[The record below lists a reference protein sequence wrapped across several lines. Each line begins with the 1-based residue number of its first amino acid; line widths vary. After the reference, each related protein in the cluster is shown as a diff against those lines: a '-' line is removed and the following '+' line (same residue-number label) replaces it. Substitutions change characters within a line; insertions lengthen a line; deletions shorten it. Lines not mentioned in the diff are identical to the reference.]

1 MAVISGFFN
10 ASESSGRRD
19 RVYSADDFGAIFDG
33 IISDGIFKKYPDS
46 AYDPETGIW
55 SPFKV
60 VPSDNPSIGH
70 LELIVK
76 PGRAWFDKTWT
87 LNDSDETVELNSRD
101 AQLNRI
107 DGIYIKV
114 DKDARQNSIYVS
126 TGDEA
131 IAPSLK
137 KPTDIPGHVTH
148 YLIATVYVSANIN
161 VDTQIEEKD
170 ITNLIGQDGGAPYV
184 ESNVTDPD
192 ITTTTILNNLEN
204 EFDSYQSKY
213 GDEFTAWMNSIKDQ
227 LGTIT
232 ADQIID
238 IAELIANTYSTD
250 YLSGGYP
257 FISDDCLYLSSAKDV
272 LPPVIINFGFVT
284 GSMYP
289 NELANE
295 LTVYTG
301 EIISEG

>member
-10 ASESSGRRD
+10 ASEESGRRD

-33 IISDGIFKKYPDS
+33 IISDGVFEKYG
-46 AYDPETGIW
+46 ET
-55 SPFKV
+55 PFKV
-60 VPSDNPSIGH
+60 EPSDNASTGH
-70 LELIVK
+70 LEVIVK

-87 LNDSDETVELNSRD
+87 LNDDDETVELNSRD

-137 KPTDIPGHVTH
+137 TPTDIPGHVTH

-192 ITTTTILNNLEN
+192 ITTTTILKNLEN
-204 EFDSYQSKY
+204 QFDSYQSKY
-213 GDEFTAWMNSIKDQ
+213 GDEFTAWMTGIKDQ

-232 ADQIID
+232 ADQIIE

>member
-10 ASESSGRRD
+10 ASEDSGKRD

-46 AYDPETGIW
+46 VYDSTTDTW

-60 VPSDNPSIGH
+60 LPSDNPASGH
-70 LELIVK
+70 LELSIN

-87 LNDSDETVELNSRD
+87 LNDDVYTVHLESRD

-131 IAPSLK
+131 VVPSLK
-137 KPTDIPGHVTH
+137 KPDEVPGHLT
-148 YLIATVYVSANIN
+148 YYILATVYVTGSVSVDSAITAN
-161 VDTQIEEKD
+161 E
-170 ITNLIGQDGGAPYV
+170 ITNMIGVDGGTPYV

-192 ITTTTILNNLEN
+192 ITVETILKNLEN
-204 EFDSYQSKY
+204 QFDAYQSKY
-213 GDEFTAWMNSIKDQ
+213 GDEFTTWMDQIKDSI
-227 LGTIT
+227 GTLT
-232 ADQIID
+232 SDEIIQV
-238 IAELIANTYSTD
+238 AELVAEVYNTD

-257 FISDDCLYLSSAKDV
+257 YVSDDCVYLSSAKDV
-272 LPPVIINFGFVT
+272 IPPVVINFGFVS

-289 NELANE
+289 NPNAKEI
-295 LTVYTG
+295 TVYTEELQG
-301 EIISEG
+301 G

>member
-10 ASESSGRRD
+10 ASEQSGNRD
-19 RVYSADDFGAIFDG
+19 RVYSAEDFGAIFDG
-33 IISDGIFKKYPDS
+33 IISDGVFEKYG
-46 AYDPETGIW
+46 ET
-55 SPFKV
+55 PFKV
-60 VPSDNPSIGH
+60 EPSDNASTGH
-70 LELIVK
+70 LEVIVK

-87 LNDSDETVELNSRD
+87 LNDSDETVELDSRD

-131 IAPSLK
+131 ISPSLK
-137 KPTDIPGHVTH
+137 TPTDISGHVTH

-192 ITTTTILNNLEN
+192 ITTTTILKNLEN
-204 EFDSYQSKY
+204 QFDSYQSKY
-213 GDEFTAWMNSIKDQ
+213 GDEFTAWMDSIKDQ

-232 ADQIID
+232 ADQIIE

-257 FISDDCLYLSSAKDV
+257 FVSDDCLYLSSAKDV

>member
-46 AYDPETGIW
+46 AYDSETGIW

-60 VPSDNPSIGH
+60 MPSDNPSIGH

-87 LNDSDETVELNSRD
+87 LNDDDETIELASRD
-101 AQLNRI
+101 TQLNRI

-126 TGDEA
+126 TGDES
-131 IAPSLK
+131 IVPSLK
-137 KPTDIPGHVTH
+137 KPVSVLDHVTY
-148 YLIATVYVSANIN
+148 YLLATVYVSGSIN
-161 VDTQIEEKD
+161 VDSVILAKD
-170 ITNLIGQDGGAPYV
+170 ITNMIGQEDGAPYV
-184 ESNVTDPD
+184 ESNVTDPN
-192 ITTTTILNNLEN
+192 ITVDTILKNLEN
-204 EFDSYQSKY
+204 QFDSYQSKY
-213 GDEFTAWMNSIKDQ
+213 GDEFTEWMDTIKDS
-227 LGTIT
+227 LGSVTS
-232 ADQIID
+232 DQIIE
-238 IAELIANTYSTD
+238 IAELVANTYSSD

-257 FISDDCLYLSSAKDV
+257 YVSDDCLYLSSAKDV

-289 NELANE
+289 NSNANE

-301 EIISEG
+301 EIV

>member
-10 ASESSGRRD
+10 ASEESGKRD

-33 IISDGIFKKYPDS
+33 IISDGVFEKYG
-46 AYDPETGIW
+46 ET
-55 SPFKV
+55 PFKV
-60 VPSDNPSIGH
+60 EASDNASTGH
-70 LELIVK
+70 LEVIVK

-131 IAPSLK
+131 ISPSLK
-137 KPTDIPGHVTH
+137 KPTDIPSHVTH
-148 YLIATVYVSANIN
+148 YLIATVYVSANVN

-232 ADQIID
+232 ADQIIE

>member
-10 ASESSGRRD
+10 ASESSGKRD

-33 IISDGIFKKYPDS
+33 IISDGVFEKYPDS
-46 AYDPETGIW
+46 VYDSTSDTW
-55 SPFKV
+55 HPFKV
-60 VPSDNPSIGH
+60 IPSDNSAVGH
-70 LELIVK
+70 LELIVN

-87 LNDSDETVELNSRD
+87 LNDDNLTIELESRD

-131 IAPSLK
+131 IIPQLK
-137 KPTDIPGHVTH
+137 EPVNIPGHTTY
-148 YLIATVYVSANIN
+148 YLLATVYVSGNI
-161 VDTQIEEKD
+161 DTDAVIEAKD
-170 ITNLIGQDGGAPYV
+170 ITNLVGLENGAPYV
-184 ESNVTDPD
+184 ESNVTDPS
-192 ITTTTILNNLEN
+192 ITVETILKNLEN

-213 GDEFTAWMNSIKDQ
+213 GDEFTAWMDSIRDS
-227 LGTIT
+227 LGEIT
-232 ADQIID
+232 SDQIIE
-238 IAELIANTYSTD
+238 IAEMIANTYSTD

-257 FISDDCLYLSSAKDV
+257 YVSDNCIYLSSAKDV

-289 NELANE
+289 NQNANE

-301 EIISEG
+301 EIVED

>member
-10 ASESSGRRD
+10 ASEESGKRD

-33 IISDGIFKKYPDS
+33 IISDGVFEKYG
-46 AYDPETGIW
+46 ET
-55 SPFKV
+55 PFKV
-60 VPSDNPSIGH
+60 EASDNASTGH
-70 LELIVK
+70 LEVIVK

-232 ADQIID
+232 ADQIIE